1 MAGVTACTR
10 VDFVPGPQSIRVL
23 RAYIVNVQRG
33 VTRDGNAVHSSGEAL
48 RPIAGLA
55 ADGAHVFGRAL
66 CHVEVRDL
74 VAASLRNTFLITTLT
89 LTRPNSIVRR
99 RIVIRVVVAPHQ

>member
-33 VTRDGNAVHSSGEAL
+33 VARDGNAVHSSGEAL
-48 RPIAGLA
+48 RPIGLAAKVPVTGSA
-55 ADGAHVFGRAL
+55 ADGANGAL
-66 CHVEVRDL
+66 CQGELRDL
-74 VAASLRNTFLITTLT
+74 VAASLRNT
-89 LTRPNSIVRR
+89 
-99 RIVIRVVVAPHQ
+99 